1 MNTLKSTGK
10 AWDQLEKK
18 VDRLVKTLFEQKV
31 LAGMTVAVTKAG
43 QLILSKGYG
52 YALVDGMRKLP
63 MKPLRKLHP
72 ATNFMLSR
80 NFVTV
85 TTLVTA
91 LFATHSHAANGEW
104 TTIAS
109 ACALDEAATG
119 RYVADGAAVYLASGV
134 TGDIVLR
141 CNVTDPADWFNFNNP
156 LWSMMDVTFND
167 TDGQGI
173 DKVVTAQLRRVHE
186 ATGVSTT
193 LVTFTSNVFAAGQQL
208 RSTVFNHVFD
218 FYNYAYYVQIT
229 LRRNSLDADGN
240 GVPDQSPRIQ
250 RVRLYTEEPAG

>member
-1 MNTLKSTGK
+1 MNTPKSTGK
-10 AWDQLEKK
+10 AWDQLEEK
-18 VDRLVKTLFEQKV
+18 VDSLVKALFEPKV

-43 QLILSKGYG
+43 RLILSKGYG
-52 YALVDGMRKLP
+52 YAFVDGMKKLP
-63 MKPLRKLHP
+63 MKPLRQFHSP
-72 ATNFMLSR
+72 TNFMLGR
-80 NFVTV
+80 NFVAV
-85 TTLVTA
+85 TTLVAA
-91 LFATHSHAANGEW
+91 LFTTHSHAANGEW

-109 ACALDEAATG
+109 ACALDESATG
-119 RYVADGAAVYLASGV
+119 RYVADGAAVYLASGA

-141 CNVTDPADWFNFNNP
+141 CNVTDPADWFNVNDP
-156 LWSMMDVTFND
+156 LWNRMDVTFND

-186 ATGVSTT
+186 ATGASSTV
-193 LVTFTSNVFAAGQQL
+193 VTFTSNVFAAGQQL
-208 RSTVFNHVFD
+208 RNTVVDHVFD

-250 RVRLYTEEPAG
+250 RVRLYTDVTG